1 MFLSK
6 IWFILIGLLAGFA
19 LLIAFVAPRPADRR
33 IEQLEGQRLDRAQ
46 YTAEQIL
53 KNDARR
59 WIDYAAKLGRDA
71 NLVDSL
77 DSASR
82 GAGELR
88 VLHETVRNRL
98 RQLVPDR
105 SAIGVES
112 IIAVDKSGR
121 VIGRVGDDE
130 GEYGESIV
138 GAEVV
143 SDALRGYMSDDVWG
157 SSNRLRRIAAA
168 PVYSKARDRIVGAL
182 VVSVETAKRLTDVWK
197 ANLGVDVAIVLRKEV
212 LASTLPEAL
221 LGELPKVIEEHA
233 AEIGSHKRTRALSIQ
248 MGNQSMLAVAASFAG
263 EASMQRAYY
272 VLLVTKTPISDPW
285 ALLSSTTADDLS
297 WSKFPWISLPLS
309 ILVVLGIGLLLQR
322 LEVEMPLHRLRRE
335 IQRLARLEVVK
346 LDDTKFGGELG
357 GIARDVNAAIEHFTH
372 AVPAKTETEK
382 KDMAAILDPKSPMVD
397 RKSFELPSLKE
408 VSKPAPPP
416 PSAVA
421 ASLFGSPRANIPAP
435 VSALN
440 ENNQKPIALPP
451 LVASSIK
458 TDTPQVV
465 TPPVFSPPMPRPP
478 LPVTPTPMASV
489 KNLPTSHET
498 EEESNNDYFTE
509 VFEEYKKTREKCGE
523 SNAGLTLEK
532 FRSKLMSNRQQ
543 IMSKYNCR
551 NATFTVYVKDGKA
564 AIRAMPVRD

>member
-33 IEQLEGQRLDRAQ
+33 IEQMEGQRLDRAQ
-46 YTAEQIL
+46 YTAEQVL

-59 WIDYAAKLGRDA
+59 WIDYVAKLGRDA

-88 VLHETVRNRL
+88 VLHETIRNRL

-105 SAIGVES
+105 SGIGVES
-112 IIAVDKSGR
+112 IIAVDKNGR
-121 VIGRVGDDE
+121 VIARVGDDE
-130 GEYGESIV
+130 GEYGESIA

-143 SDALRGYMSDDVWG
+143 ADALRGYMSDDVWG
-157 SSNRLRRIAAA
+157 SNNRLRRIGAA

-197 ANLGVDVAIVLRKEV
+197 ANLDVDVAIVLRKEV

-233 AEIGSHKRTRALSIQ
+233 TEIDTHKRTRALTLQ

-272 VLLVTKTPISDPW
+272 VLLVQKTPISDPW
-285 ALLSSTTADDLS
+285 ALLSSTTAEDLS
-297 WSKFPWISLPLS
+297 WSKFPWISLPLA

-372 AVPAKTETEK
+372 AVPAKSETEK
-382 KDMAAILDPKSPMVD
+382 KDIRAILDPQTPMVD
-397 RKSFELPSLKE
+397 RKSFELPTLKE
-408 VSKPAPPP
+408 ISKPAPPP

-421 ASLFGSPRANIPAP
+421 ASLFGSPRASVPPP
-435 VSALN
+435 VSATN
-440 ENNQKPIALPP
+440 ENNQKPITLPP
-451 LVASSIK
+451 LVASSLK

-478 LPVTPTPMASV
+478 LPVTPTPMAST
-489 KNLPTSHET
+489 KNIPTSHET
-498 EEESNNDYFTE
+498 EEEANDDYFMQ
-509 VFEEYKKTREKCGE
+509 VFEEYRMTREKCGE

-532 FRSKLMSNRQQ
+532 FRAKLVNNRQQ

-551 NATFTVYVKDGKA
+551 SATFTVYVKDGKA

>member
-6 IWFILIGLLAGFA
+6 IWFILIGLLAGIA
-19 LLIAFVAPRPADRR
+19 LLIAFVAPHPANRR
-33 IEQLEGQRLDRAQ
+33 IEKMEGLRLDRAQ

-59 WIDYAAKLGRDA
+59 WIDYVAKLGRDA

-112 IIAVDKSGR
+112 IIAIDKSGR
-121 VIGRVGDDE
+121 VIARVGDDE

-143 SDALRGYMSDDVWG
+143 ADALRGYMSDDVWG
-157 SSNRLRRIAAA
+157 SSNRLRRIGAA

-197 ANLGVDVAIVLRKEV
+197 ANLGVDVAIVLRREV

-221 LGELPKVIEEHA
+221 LGDLPKAIEEHA
-233 AEIGSHKRTRALSIQ
+233 TEIDSHKRTRALTLQ

-272 VLLVTKTPISDPW
+272 VLLVQKTPLSDPW
-285 ALLSSTTADDLS
+285 ALLSSTSAEDLA
-297 WSKFPWISLPLS
+297 WSKFPWISLPLG

-322 LEVEMPLHRLRRE
+322 LEVEMPLQRLRRE
-335 IQRLARLEVVK
+335 VQRLARLEIVK
-346 LDDTKFGGELG
+346 LNDTKFGGELG

-372 AVPAKTETEK
+372 AVPAKSDTEK
-382 KDMAAILDPKSPMVD
+382 KDIRAILDPQSPMID
-397 RKSFELPSLKE
+397 RKPFDVPTLKE
-408 VSKPAPPP
+408 APKPAPPP

-421 ASLFGSPRANIPAP
+421 ASLFGSPRATVPPP
-435 VSALN
+435 VSTTTDN
-440 ENNQKPIALPP
+440 IQKTISLPP
-451 LVASSIK
+451 LVASSLKI
-458 TDTPQVV
+458 DTPQVV

-478 LPVTPTPMASV
+478 LPVTPTPMAST
-489 KNLPTSHET
+489 KSLPSSHET
-498 EEESNNDYFTE
+498 EEEANDDHYLQ

-532 FRSKLMSNRQQ
+532 FRSKLMNNRQQ

-551 NATFTVYVKDGKA
+551 SAVFTVYVKDGKA
-564 AIRAMPVRD
+564 AIRATPMRD